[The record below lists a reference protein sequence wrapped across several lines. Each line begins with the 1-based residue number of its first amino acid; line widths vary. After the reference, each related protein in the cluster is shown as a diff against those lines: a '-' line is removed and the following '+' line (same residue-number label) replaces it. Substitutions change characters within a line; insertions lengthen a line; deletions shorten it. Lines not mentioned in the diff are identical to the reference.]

1 MIGTARRL
9 GAVGLGV
16 AALLGAGVVPTHA
29 ASTDGRETIVED
41 RCVFEEEINL
51 TFCIAG
57 TDRRIEVR
65 TPPGVVVMQGEAEYS
80 ATTTYRG
87 ETTTQEGSSR
97 YVSVFAWYI
106 DGLIYDANV
115 IKLDGTSTMTFPDGM
130 TCTFDDNF
138 VVAGDRG
145 GYDHGSISCT
155 AA

>member
-1 MIGTARRL
+1 
-9 GAVGLGV
+9 
-16 AALLGAGVVPTHA
+16 
-29 ASTDGRETIVED
+29 
-41 RCVFEEEINL
+41 
-51 TFCIAG
+51 
-57 TDRRIEVR
+57 
-65 TPPGVVVMQGEAEYS
+65 MQGEAEYS

-138 VVAGDRG
+138 VVAVDKG

-155 AA
+155 TA